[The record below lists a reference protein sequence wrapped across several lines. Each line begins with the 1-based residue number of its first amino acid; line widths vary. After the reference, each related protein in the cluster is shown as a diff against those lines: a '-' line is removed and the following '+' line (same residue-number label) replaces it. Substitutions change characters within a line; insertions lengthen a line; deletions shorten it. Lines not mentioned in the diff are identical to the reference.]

1 MLWKLTFSLSP
12 SASAETLSSA
22 ASFSSSRSSR
32 SWSASCPEEEP
43 SSSGGSVC
51 APDSDVSA
59 FFGALQAEE
68 TRSKLRYSL
77 EQKKASW
84 NVWNCAQK
92 KHNQE
97 FQKSV
102 NNIFFQISRKVQHTV
117 HWTVWIDSIK
127 PLNRSRNKPTCWAK
141 GQITI
146 SVSWN
151 DVHLHTLRYMAE

>member
-59 FFGALQAEE
+59 FFGALEAEE

-77 EQKKASW
+77 EQRKKASW
-84 NVWNCAQK
+84 NVWDCAQK
-92 KHNQE
+92 GKKSQLRISK
-97 FQKSV
+97 KSV
-102 NNIFFQISRKVQHTV
+102 NTFLSIKIKVQHPV
-117 HWTVWIDSIK
+117 HWTVGIDSIE
-127 PLNRSRNKPTCWAK
+127 PLNRFRKQNNVLSK
-141 GQITI
+141 GA
-146 SVSWN
+146 N
-151 DVHLHTLRYMAE
+151 NN

>member
-77 EQKKASW
+77 EQKKQVEMFGIARR
-84 NVWNCAQK
+84 K
-92 KHNQE
+92 KTITIKNFE
-97 FQKSV
+97 KSV
-102 NNIFFQISRKVQHTV
+102 NTFLSITRKVQHV
-117 HWTVWIDSIK
+117 LYIVQLELIQLNLSIDSG
-127 PLNRSRNKPTCWAK
+127 NKTMCLAK
-141 GQITI
+141 GLITH
-146 SVSWN
+146 N
-151 DVHLHTLRYMAE
+151 